1 MHTLTI
7 RLICCTALLGW
18 QAFANAA
25 VADGKT
31 LHNANCI
38 QCHAQMKG
46 GDGSNIYTRTDRRVQ
61 DMPGLS
67 KQVTRCTNS
76 LGLAWTQQQHQ
87 DVVDY
92 LNSSYYKFGV
102 KP

>member
-1 MHTLTI
+1 MHKI
-7 RLICCTALLGW
+7 SSGLICSLTLLGL
-18 QAFANAA
+18 QTFATAA

-46 GDGSNIYTRTDRRVQ
+46 ADGSAIYTRTDRRVQ

-76 LGLAWTQQQHQ
+76 LGLAWTEQQHQ

-92 LNSSYYKFGV
+92 LNSSFYKFNI